1 MKYQGNSTI
10 AYRCEQCE
18 KLYGPNDAEYEKLQ
32 GLAERFT
39 YECSCGHVNIVETFC
54 IPPAMRYAMNTFN
67 KSITED
73 EFVPRVGIAS
83 RYAIT
88 DKIGKNKMKDIT
100 IYESTTGEDL
110 SLDAFLDIANDDW
123 IEGGHNTEAT
133 LDDLINALRTL
144 KSKTDKNPPECVEY
158 EMVNINGFINH
169 KIGSKLFNPSEVEI
183 KYYKYDGLIADGSE
197 NQKGWLWEAI
207 VHGIPKEDIVEIIQP
222 SLNYSEAHEV
232 FTEVKYM
239 IRK

>member
-10 AYRCEQCE
+10 VYRCEQCE

-39 YECSCGHVNIVETFC
+39 YECSCGHVNIVETLC
-54 IPPAMRYAMNTFN
+54 LPPYQRTFKN
-67 KSITED
+67 LITED

-83 RYAIT
+83 RYSIT

-158 EMVNINGFINH
+158 EMTEIDGKTTFVERVVAFKPSDVYITYYDIHGNI
-169 KIGSKLFNPSEVEI
+169 SSPS
-183 KYYKYDGLIADGSE
+183 DTSTDTQA
-197 NQKGWLWEAI
+197 GWLWEAE
-207 VHGIPKEDIVEIIQP
+207 VTGIPKEDIIEVIQP
-222 SLNYSEAHEV
+222 TLTYSNDGPVH
-232 FTEVKYM
+232 TIVKYRV
-239 IRK
+239 RK